1 MNINGMEIE
10 RKYLIAMPDAAVL
23 QSADASEIVQTYLVN
38 PEKGATERV
47 RARTSGGMEVYTHTV
62 KRKLSAMSR
71 EEDEHEI
78 SAAEYAELLKRA
90 DAGRKPVHKTRYC
103 LDYMEQLFEIDVY
116 PFWTDRAIMEIEL
129 DSEERE
135 IMLPPFIEV
144 RKEVT
149 GDRRYTNAAISRDVT
164 GE

>member
-1 MNINGMEIE
+1 MNINGLEIE

-62 KRKLSAMSR
+62 KHKLSAMSR
-71 EEDEHEI
+71 EEYEHEI

-135 IMLPPFIEV
+135 VMLPPSIEV
-144 RKEVT
+144 IKEVT
-149 GDRRYTNAAISRDVT
+149 GDGRYTNAAIAREVPA
-164 GE
+164 E

>member
-1 MNINGMEIE
+1 
-10 RKYLIAMPDAAVL
+10 MPNPKGAQASARRGVVAVFRAAVDDH
-23 QSADASEIVQTYLVN
+23 A
-38 PEKGATERV
+38 
-47 RARTSGGMEVYTHTV
+47 
-62 KRKLSAMSR
+62 R

-103 LDYMEQLFEIDVY
+103 LDYMGQLFEIDVY

-135 IMLPPFIEV
+135 VMLPPSIEV
-144 RKEVT
+144 IKEVT
-149 GDRRYTNAAISRDVT
+149 GDGRYTNAAIAREVPA
-164 GE
+164 E

>member
-10 RKYLIAMPDAAVL
+10 RKYLIAMPDEEVR
-23 QSADASEIVQTYLVN
+23 QSAGASEIVQTYLVN
-38 PEKGATERV
+38 PRKGVTERV
-47 RARTSGGMEVYTHTV
+47 RSRTSGGTAVYTHTV

-78 SAAEYAELLKRA
+78 SAAEYTEFLKRA
-90 DAGRKPVHKTRYC
+90 DIKRKPVYKTRYC
-103 LDYMEQLFEIDVY
+103 LDYMGQLFEIDVY

-135 IMLPPFIEV
+135 VMLPPSIEV
-144 RKEVT
+144 IKEVT
-149 GDRRYTNAAISRDVT
+149 GDGRYTNAAIAREVP
-164 GE
+164 EE

>member
-103 LDYMEQLFEIDVY
+103 LDYM
-116 PFWTDRAIMEIEL
+116 
-129 DSEERE
+129 DSFLR
-135 IMLPPFIEV
+135 
-144 RKEVT
+144 
-149 GDRRYTNAAISRDVT
+149 
-164 GE
+164 